1 MEKSSGNFLS
11 FLVALG
17 CVMKDSSS
25 LYRAASLDFAV
36 HDDDDNEK
44 ITSVGGDELNSLC
57 LSYACN
63 NISMVVV
70 VGCSSMLHHLIFS
83 PSLFYT

>member
-1 MEKSSGNFLS
+1 
-11 FLVALG
+11 
-17 CVMKDSSS
+17 MKDSSS

-57 LSYACN
+57 L
-63 NISMVVV
+63 
-70 VGCSSMLHHLIFS
+70 
-83 PSLFYT
+83 

>member
-1 MEKSSGNFLS
+1 MSLSRCQHCLYLRHGFGILRSGLEEEQWKFLS

-36 HDDDDNEK
+36 HDDGDNEK

-57 LSYACN
+57 L
-63 NISMVVV
+63 
-70 VGCSSMLHHLIFS
+70 
-83 PSLFYT
+83 

>member
-1 MEKSSGNFLS
+1 
-11 FLVALG
+11 
-17 CVMKDSSS
+17 MKDSSS

-63 NISMVVV
+63 NIDDGGGGGV
-70 VGCSSMLHHLIFS
+70 
-83 PSLFYT
+83 